1 METELMT
8 SLDRQSKSVMPGM
21 EDHAAGGRRGVSRGL
36 AWGLI
41 LVVWTLL
48 LLVFRP
54 YVEMVLVAWET
65 LPSHAHGYIVL
76 AVVAYLFWTKWPHLA
91 AIAYR
96 PSARGF
102 AALVLGS
109 LVAMVGELTS
119 VAAVVQFS
127 VVFLIFCTVWAVGGD
142 RAARVSAGPIS
153 FLVFA
158 VPFGQEALPV
168 LMNWTADA
176 TVVALRHSGV
186 PVFQEGR
193 NFVIPSGRWSV
204 VEACGGIRYLLS
216 SIFIGAVFAYLT
228 FTQTHKRVLFMV
240 WSVVMPLLANWL
252 RAYVIVMV
260 AHHSNNEW
268 GMGVSHLALGWIIF
282 GIAVFVGFA
291 VGARWRDP
299 QPEVPRGGPA
309 MAGSSLAVM
318 LAASVLA
325 AAIPPGIARSA
336 EALTARTSST
346 ETPQLRF
353 DSLSDLERD
362 SSDADGIR
370 PSFPGARAVHQAR
383 YKTRNGETVDVF
395 IAYFRQQEQGA
406 ELINVSNMVE
416 PSHDWSWSTS
426 STVRRDSATVP
437 QARLEGYVKG
447 GRHAAVYQVYWVNGT
462 TTPSD
467 AVAKLNEALSRLR
480 GRGDDSAAIILTMY
494 SQDNLEAARLKTEA
508 FAAERLDG
516 VLADLQRTAE
526 GGK

>member
-1 METELMT
+1 
-8 SLDRQSKSVMPGM
+8 
-21 EDHAAGGRRGVSRGL
+21 
-36 AWGLI
+36 
-41 LVVWTLL
+41 
-48 LLVFRP
+48 
-54 YVEMVLVAWET
+54 
-65 LPSHAHGYIVL
+65 
-76 AVVAYLFWTKWPHLA
+76 
-91 AIAYR
+91 
-96 PSARGF
+96 
-102 AALVLGS
+102 
-109 LVAMVGELTS
+109 
-119 VAAVVQFS
+119 
-127 VVFLIFCTVWAVGGD
+127 
-142 RAARVSAGPIS
+142 
-153 FLVFA
+153 
-158 VPFGQEALPV
+158 
-168 LMNWTADA
+168 
-176 TVVALRHSGV
+176 
-186 PVFQEGR
+186 
-193 NFVIPSGRWSV
+193 V